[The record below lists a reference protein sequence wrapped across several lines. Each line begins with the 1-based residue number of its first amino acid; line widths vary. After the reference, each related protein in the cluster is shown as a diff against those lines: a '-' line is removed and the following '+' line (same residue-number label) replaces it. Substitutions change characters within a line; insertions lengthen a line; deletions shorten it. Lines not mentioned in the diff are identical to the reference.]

1 MPIERIV
8 SFLPSAT
15 ELIFE
20 LGFEDKL
27 YGVTHECTYPTS
39 AKLKPR
45 VIESVFDSNK
55 LSSREIDDKITEL
68 MSSGQ
73 NIFKLNPEELQNAD
87 PDLIISQEICQVCS
101 AYTNEVNDA
110 IGFLERKPDV
120 FTINPHDIE
129 GILLTIMDI
138 SKKIGAVQK
147 GNDLVETLRMRIKHL
162 KNRNFKHN
170 PSVLAIE
177 WIDPFFTAGHWI
189 PEMIEL
195 VGGKNLISKK
205 GEHSRKILLD
215 EIMNI
220 DPELI
225 ILMPCGFDIE
235 RTMREY
241 KKILQKN
248 SHWNSLRAVK
258 EQKIFVVDSNSFFS
272 KPSLRTITG
281 MEILGKII
289 QPEIFKEL
297 VVPVKSYSKII

>member
-1 MPIERIV
+1 
-8 SFLPSAT
+8 
-15 ELIFE
+15 
-20 LGFEDKL
+20 
-27 YGVTHECTYPTS
+27 
-39 AKLKPR
+39 
-45 VIESVFDSNK
+45 
-55 LSSREIDDKITEL
+55 
-68 MSSGQ
+68 
-73 NIFKLNPEELQNAD
+73 
-87 PDLIISQEICQVCS
+87 
-101 AYTNEVNDA
+101 
-110 IGFLERKPDV
+110 
-120 FTINPHDIE
+120 
-129 GILLTIMDI
+129 MDI